1 MRERLRMPATS
12 RNPALA
18 LAFGQTV
25 RSVRESAGVAQ
36 EALALI
42 AEMDRSYL
50 GRLERGEKQPSLDV
64 VFRLAAALGVAP
76 GDLVAKIEARSR
88 KAEKVKRA
96 RG

>member
-1 MRERLRMPATS
+1 MPATS

-18 LAFGQTV
+18 LAFGQPV

-76 GDLVAKIEARSR
+76 GDLVKLIDAQVRRNLRR
-88 KAEKVKRA
+88 KK
-96 RG
+96 

>member
-1 MRERLRMPATS
+1 MPATS

-18 LAFGQTV
+18 LAFGETV

-64 VFRLAAALGVAP
+64 VFRLAVALGVVP
-76 GDLVAKIEARSR
+76 GDLVAKIEVQAR
-88 KAEKVKRA
+88 KAKKVKRA

>member
-1 MRERLRMPATS
+1 MPATS

-25 RSVRESAGVAQ
+25 RRVRESAGVAQ
-36 EALALI
+36 KALALI

-50 GRLERGEKQPSLDV
+50 GRLERGEKQPSLNV
-64 VFRLAAALGVAP
+64 VFRLAVALGVVP
-76 GDLVAKIEARSR
+76 GDLVAKIEVQAR
-88 KAEKVKRA
+88 KAKKVKRA

>member
-1 MRERLRMPATS
+1 MPATS

-18 LAFGQTV
+18 LAFGETV

-64 VFRLAAALGVAP
+64 VFRLAVALGVAP
-76 GDLVAKIEARSR
+76 GDLVAKIEVQSR
-88 KAEKVKRA
+88 KAKKVKRA

>member
-1 MRERLRMPATS
+1 MPTTS

-25 RSVRESAGVAQ
+25 RRVRESAGVAQ

-42 AEMDRSYL
+42 PEMDRSYL

-64 VFRLAAALGVAP
+64 VFRLAVALGVVP
-76 GDLVAKIEARSR
+76 GDLVAKIEVQAR
-88 KAEKVKRA
+88 KAKKVKRA

>member
-1 MRERLRMPATS
+1 MAATS

-18 LAFGQTV
+18 LAFGETV

-42 AEMDRSYL
+42 AELDRSYL
-50 GRLERGEKQPSLDV
+50 GRLERGEKQPSPDV

-76 GDLVAKIEARSR
+76 GDLVARIEVRLR
-88 KAEKVKRA
+88 KAEKAKRA

>member
-1 MRERLRMPATS
+1 MNATS

-18 LAFGQTV
+18 LAFGETV

-50 GRLERGEKQPSLDV
+50 GWLERGEKQPSLDV
-64 VFRLAAALGVAP
+64 VFRLAAALGVTP
-76 GDLVAKIEARSR
+76 GDLVARIELRLR
-88 KAEKVKRA
+88 KTERA
-96 RG
+96 RRAR

>member
-1 MRERLRMPATS
+1 MPATS

-50 GRLERGEKQPSLDV
+50 GRLERGEKQPSPDV
-64 VFRLAAALGVAP
+64 VFRLAVQVVAP
-76 GDLVAKIEARSR
+76 GDFVAKIEVQSR
-88 KAEKVKRA
+88 KAKKAKRA